1 MEIKALLHRLTMIQ
15 RYSVYRVDY
24 AFPYVYE
31 RGCEDA
37 PRLKR
42 LKRSRQGL
50 LDPWEVERERKIIN
64 RFNNILFIQIWFHR
78 N

>member
-31 RGCEDA
+31 RGCAAA

-50 LDPWEVERERKIIN
+50 LDP
-64 RFNNILFIQIWFHR
+64 
-78 N
+78 